1 MATVH
6 SHAGHASPAN
16 AAMTPAELKAEALRI
31 DNYKFAMWLYLA
43 SEVVIFTVFIG
54 AYAIMRLNEGEIVKA
69 LHDEVSVLLVTLNTF
84 LLLTS
89 SWSMVMGL
97 RAIQKDNVQGLIRW
111 FGITAALGTIFLG
124 LQYVEYS
131 ELAHLGITLNFD
143 ANQWRT
149 FGMHF
154 YVPTFFHGLH
164 VFVGVI
170 WCGLLIRHAMRG
182 GYSARRHLSIEVF
195 GLYWHF
201 VDVVWILLFTLIYLV

>member
-6 SHAGHASPAN
+6 TPR
-16 AAMTPAELKAEALRI
+16 AALTPAELKAEALRI
-31 DNYKFAMWLYLA
+31 DNFKFAMWLYLA

-54 AYAIMRLNEGEIVKA
+54 AYAIMRFNEGEIVKA
-69 LHDEVSVLLVTLNTF
+69 LHEEVSIFLVTLNTF

-97 RAIQKDNVQGLIRW
+97 RQIQKDNPQGLIRW
-111 FGITAALGTIFLG
+111 FGITAALGVIFMI
-124 LQYVEYS
+124 LQYVEYT
-131 ELAHLGITLNFD
+131 ELAHLGITLGFD
-143 ANQWRT
+143 EGQWRT

-170 WCGLLIRHAMRG
+170 WCLLLIRNAMRG

>member
-6 SHAGHASPAN
+6 TPSSR
-16 AAMTPAELKAEALRI
+16 MTPAEIKAEALRI

-43 SEVVIFTVFIG
+43 SEVVIFMVFIG
-54 AYAIMRLNEGEIVKA
+54 AYAIMRFNEPETVKA

-97 RAIQKDNVQGLIRW
+97 REIQRNNVQGLIRW
-111 FGITAALGTIFLG
+111 FGLTAALGVVFMF

-131 ELAHLGITLNFD
+131 ELSHLGITLGFD
-143 ANQWRT
+143 AAEWGT

-154 YVPTFFHGLH
+154 YVPTFFHGIH

-170 WCGLLIRHAMRG
+170 WCLLLIRGATRG
-182 GYSARRHLSIEVF
+182 HFSARRHLSIEIF

-201 VDVVWILLFTLIYLV
+201 VDVVWIILFTLIYLI